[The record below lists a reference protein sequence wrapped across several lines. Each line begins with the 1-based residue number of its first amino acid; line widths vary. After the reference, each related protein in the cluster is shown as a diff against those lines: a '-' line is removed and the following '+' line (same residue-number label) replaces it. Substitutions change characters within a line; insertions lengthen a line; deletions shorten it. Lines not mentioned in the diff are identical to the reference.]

1 MKTPALAGVLI
12 SIISKV
18 ALRLHIGFV
27 FRRELAGEIVKGGSV
42 WEVAVNKRI
51 RVRSSMCSARELK
64 SSQELFLTDYQ
75 SCHFKFADYLA
86 ATKLFSIPAKDFYS
100 FASGS
105 EIRLPGAE
113 FLIGPFGVALDGNA

>member
-86 ATKLFSIPAKDFYS
+86 ATKLFESRRKISILSHLEAKSDYLVLNFS
-100 FASGS
+100 
-105 EIRLPGAE
+105 
-113 FLIGPFGVALDGNA
+113 